1 MKLLGTIVNGRVE
14 LDAPA
19 DLPDGT
25 RVVSL
30 EAEEFEDFEDEEV
43 YEYPHPL
50 APYDREK
57 EIALLR
63 ERIAERDV
71 GVPGLSVD
79 EAFAAVDAMLDD
91 WAVARKRT

>member
-14 LDAPA
+14 LDTPT
-19 DLPDGT
+19 DLPDWT

-30 EAEEFEDFEDEEV
+30 EAEEFEDLEDEEV

-63 ERIAERDV
+63 ERIAEV
-71 GVPGLSVD
+71 EAGVPAR
-79 EAFAAVDAMLDD
+79 EAFALIRAELGWLDAR
-91 WAVARKRT
+91 AGKSP

>member
-14 LDAPA
+14 LDTPT
-19 DLPDGT
+19 DLPEGT

-30 EAEEFEDFEDEEV
+30 ELEEFKDEEV
-43 YEYPHPL
+43 YEYPHPM

-63 ERIAERDV
+63 ERIADV
-71 GVPGLSVD
+71 EAGVSGMPAQ
-79 EAFAAVDAMLDD
+79 EAFAWIRAELGWIDAR
-91 WAVARKRT
+91 AGKSP

>member
-14 LDAPA
+14 LDTPT

-30 EAEEFEDFEDEEV
+30 EAEEFEDEGV
-43 YEYPHPL
+43 YEYPHPM

-57 EIALLR
+57 EIALPR
-63 ERIAERDV
+63 ERIAERDA